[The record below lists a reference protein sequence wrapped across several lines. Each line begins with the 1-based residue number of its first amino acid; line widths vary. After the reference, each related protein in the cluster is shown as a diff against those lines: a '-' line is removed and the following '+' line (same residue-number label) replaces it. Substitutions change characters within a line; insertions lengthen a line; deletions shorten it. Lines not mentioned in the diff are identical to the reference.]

1 MKQEGKD
8 PIEEFRLLET
18 WGRFLAANESTL
30 LRESNNPFLGLQDI
44 RIDKSCTLREGLD
57 ARWEKAMEMFRKR
70 ARALYGQL
78 LRQMVIGVSGRDPGP
93 PKKGEWDD
101 GRNVAM
107 EVIAHGTPL
116 NIIVRLR
123 EMLALR
129 ELATTEPLDNLPGDP
144 PWEAREG

>member
-44 RIDKSCTLREGLD
+44 RIDKSSTLREGLD
-57 ARWEKAMEMFRKR
+57 ERWEKAMEVFRKR
-70 ARALYGQL
+70 ARGLYAQL
-78 LRQMVIGVSGRDPGP
+78 LRQIFVGVTGRDPGP
-93 PKKGEWDD
+93 PKKSEWDE
-101 GRNVAM
+101 GRKVAL
-107 EVIAHGTPL
+107 EVIAHGTPM

-129 ELATTEPLDNLPGDP
+129 ELATTEPIDNLPGDP
-144 PWEAREG
+144 PWEARES

>member
-57 ARWEKAMEMFRKR
+57 ARWEKAMEVFRKR
-70 ARALYGQL
+70 ARGLYAQL
-78 LRQMVIGVSGRDPGP
+78 LRQMVVAVSGRDPGP

-101 GRNVAM
+101 GRKVAA
-107 EVIAHGTPL
+107 EVVAHGTPL
-116 NIIVRLR
+116 KIVERLR
-123 EMLALR
+123 EILALR
-129 ELATTEPLDNLPGDP
+129 ELATTEPIDNLPGDP
-144 PWEAREG
+144 PWEARGD

>member
-18 WGRFLAANESTL
+18 WGRFLATNESTL
-30 LRESNNPFLGLQDI
+30 LRESTNPFLGLHDI
-44 RIDKSCTLREGLD
+44 RIDKSATLRDGLD
-57 ARWEKAMEMFRKR
+57 ERWEKAMEMFRKR

-78 LRQMVIGVSGRDPGP
+78 LRQMVTEVSGRDPGP

-101 GRNVAM
+101 GRKIAM

-116 NIIVRLR
+116 NVIVRLR

-129 ELATTEPLDNLPGDP
+129 ELATTDPLDNLPGDP
-144 PWEAREG
+144 PWEGREG